1 MIISEAEAVPL
12 VQDLINLERV
22 ILEALLADALTEEI
36 VRYGRA
42 VGNRRISCSYLCRN
56 RADAAGTND
65 VQPAIAGELLPRKC
79 TAGELGGCGRI
90 VNRQREIGKVALTFL
105 SSRQRREAP
114 LGLRSCRPTVEIEEP
129 ESAVLAIV
137 DVGNVNRTAQS
148 KAILISVV
156 PRKVFLEKVSGLKVV
171 SRIKFIGTSMKL
183 IGARA
188 NCKAYDAPLL
198 IP

>member
-22 ILEALLADALTEEI
+22 ILEALLADALTEVI
-36 VRYGRA
+36 VRYRGA
-42 VGNRRISCSYLCRN
+42 VGNRRISRSYLCRN

-65 VQPAIAGELLPRKC
+65 VQPAIARELLPRKC

-90 VNRQREIGKVALTFL
+90 VNRQREIGKVACSFL
-105 SSRQRREAP
+105 GGRQSREAA
-114 LGLRSCRPTVEIEEP
+114 LGLGSCRPTVEIEEP
-129 ESAVLAIV
+129 ESAVLAVV
-137 DVGNVNRTAQS
+137 DMGNVNWTAQS

-171 SRIKFIGTSMKL
+171 ARIELVGTSMNL
-183 IGARA
+183 I
-188 NCKAYDAPLL
+188 
-198 IP
+198 